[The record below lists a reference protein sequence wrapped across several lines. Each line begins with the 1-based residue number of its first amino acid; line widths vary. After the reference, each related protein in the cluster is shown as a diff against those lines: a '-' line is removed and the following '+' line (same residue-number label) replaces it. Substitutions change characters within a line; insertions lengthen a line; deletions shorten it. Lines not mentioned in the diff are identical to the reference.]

1 MPSAEVSSGR
11 EALAAFVSVGV
22 PLGRTGE
29 EARGGRN
36 GSRETAGRGLGVHG
50 ESGWTTLS

>member
-1 MPSAEVSSGR
+1 MPSTEVSSGR